1 MHLHRKSM
9 QPMRK
14 TSVVL
19 HTVQHLKERLF
30 GHSGVANPRDTYGY
44 HCGLRLALTKNPSL
58 FNVPPSTQHCTRR
71 RS

>member
-1 MHLHRKSM
+1 M

-44 HCGLRLALTKNPSL
+44 HCGLRLAVTKTHHFSMYRQVRNTTL
-58 FNVPPSTQHCTRR
+58 EKPPAILKK
-71 RS
+71 